1 MNTLLKVSRFV
12 NKTFAL
18 WVVVFGILGF
28 IFPDVFKLFAPYV
41 SILLG
46 IVMFGMGLTLT
57 TADFR
62 EIFRRPRDVA
72 IGVAAQF
79 TIMPL
84 SAYALCVLMDL
95 PPDVAVGLLLLG
107 CCPGGTASN
116 VVTFLAKGDV
126 PLSVTVTSCTT
137 LIAPVMTPALM
148 YLFGSE
154 WMSIDPTAM
163 FLSIVQIILL
173 PIAAG
178 ILSRLGSDTLLFR
191 AMLLEEAGKDYVR
204 TARAKGLS
212 EMRVLF
218 RHVLRNALL
227 PISTAT
233 IALIPMLFMGSLV
246 MESFFGIP
254 GLGSYTIDALNAQ
267 DFSVV
272 RVMVF
277 LGTAAYII
285 GLVATDMVYA
295 WADPRIRF
303 E

>member
-1 MNTLLKVSRFV
+1 MQTLAKLSAFFG
-12 NKTFAL
+12 KTFAL

-137 LIAPVMTPALM
+137 LMAPVMTPALM